1 MMQNELETSATGKLS
16 MIEKFEWI
24 IVLLEKRTPRH
35 QDNTWAVKLGE
46 GQEVEIGEDPG
57 RDLVIADIVEA
68 DLALGIDTVVAVI
81 EAEIEAETGDA
92 ADLDPDPEAVARSS
106 FTRRHF
112 GTTDPVHI
120 LRQKKPLKKL
130 FTKIL
135 ETKI

>member
-57 RDLVIADIVEA
+57 RDLVIADIVVA
-68 DLALGIDTVVAVI
+68 DLALEIDIVVAVI
-81 EAEIEAETGDA
+81 EAEIEAETEDA
-92 ADLDPDPEAVARSS
+92 ADLDPDPEAVARPASL
-106 FTRRHF
+106 R
-112 GTTDPVHI
+112 DI
-120 LRQKKPLKKL
+120 LVQPILSTFFDKKKPLKSCLQKY
-130 FTKIL
+130 
-135 ETKI
+135 